1 MKTILHILTRP
12 EDPLADSV
20 IAVQSALP
28 ETKVEAIRLSATTTG
43 EQYLELVAK
52 VFSADSVQ
60 VW

>member
-1 MKTILHILTRP
+1 MKTIFHILTRP

-28 ETKVEAIRLSATTTG
+28 ETRVESIRLTATATEG
-43 EQYLELVAK
+43 QYRELVTKA
-52 VFSADSVQ
+52 FSADSVQ

>member
-28 ETKVEAIRLSATTTG
+28 ETRVESIRLTATTTA
-43 EQYLELVAK
+43 EQYRELVTKA
-52 VFSADSVQ
+52 FSADSVQ

>member
-20 IAVQSALP
+20 IALQSALP
-28 ETKVEAIRLSATTTG
+28 EKRVESIRLTATTTA
-43 EQYLELVAK
+43 EQYRELVAK

>member
-28 ETKVEAIRLSATTTG
+28 ETRVESIRLTATTTA
-43 EQYLELVAK
+43 EQYLELVAT

>member
-20 IAVQSALP
+20 IALQSALP
-28 ETKVEAIRLSATTTG
+28 EKRVESIRLTATTTA
-43 EQYLELVAK
+43 EQYRELVVK
-52 VFSADSVQ
+52 VFLADSVQ